1 MILSLVLTCLVALGF
16 TAVGVTKILALAPM
30 RVLAAEAGFS
40 VGAYR
45 VIGVLELA
53 GAAGVLLGLAVPL
66 LGALAGTG
74 LLLLMAGAV
83 ITHGRKG
90 DGLRGM
96 TPALASAAL
105 VACYLA
111 TLIAT

>member
-1 MILSLVLTCLVALGF
+1 MILSLVLAGLVALGF
-16 TAVGVTKILALAPM
+16 MAVGLSKILALAPM
-30 RVLAAEAGFS
+30 RDLAAEAGFS

-45 VIGVLELA
+45 VIGGLEVA
-53 GAAGVLLGLAVPL
+53 GAAGVALGLAVPL
-66 LGALAGTG
+66 LGVLAGAG

-83 ITHGRKG
+83 ITHGRNG

-96 TPALASAAL
+96 TPALVCAVL

-111 TLIAT
+111 ALILM

>member
-1 MILSLVLTCLVALGF
+1 MIVSLVLACFLALGF
-16 TAVGVTKILALAPM
+16 TALGGAKILALAPM
-30 RVLAAEAGFS
+30 RDLAAEAGFS

-45 VIGVLELA
+45 VIGVLEVA
-53 GAAGVLLGLAVPL
+53 GAAGVALGLLVPV
-66 LGALAGTG
+66 LGALAGSG
-74 LLLLMAGAV
+74 LLLLMAGAA

-96 TPALASAAL
+96 TPALACAVL

-111 TLIAT
+111 ALTAG